1 MPASQKNQPPALS
14 YYPAELCENKEWYV
28 KYYVFNPFTGKLHI
42 KKIKLNRIAGIAAR
56 RKAGRRLAAE
66 VNARLSEGWNPFVEQ
81 QKGKGFLLLN
91 EAISTYLAVME
102 KEHEYNT
109 MRSYQSFCKR
119 LQYWL
124 CEVYHAPNL
133 RAYELGIECAQ
144 SFMLWVRQLPKVSPR
159 SYNNHLA
166 FYRTLST
173 WFCDFGYLAANPFL
187 QVQML
192 PKKMT
197 KKRRRALAMDEL
209 RALVNFLQGENPR
222 YLAACML
229 TYYCFLRPDDLR
241 HLRKASFDLARHTIC
256 VRAEDTK
263 NDHTSYKTI
272 PLALEPYLAPL
283 RIAEADSEG
292 YLFSNR
298 RTFAPGTKML
308 DSREIAR
315 YWDTVVRHALGWGG
329 DLQFYSLKDSGITN
343 LLADGV
349 GANYVQGQADHSSL
363 EVTNVYVARQTP
375 EGHELIRERARA
387 IV

>member
-1 MPASQKNQPPALS
+1 MSTPQNFQPPPLS

-42 KKIKLNRIAGIAAR
+42 KKIKLNRIRSVAAR

-66 VNARLSEGWNPFVEQ
+66 INARLSEGWNPFMEQ
-81 QKGKGFLLLN
+81 QQGKTFCPLT
-91 EAISTYLAVME
+91 EAIDTFLSIME

-109 MRSYQSFCKR
+109 MRCYRSYCKR
-119 LQYWL
+119 LQHWL
-124 CEVYHAPNL
+124 CDVHHAPSL
-133 RAYELGIECAQ
+133 RAYELGQERATA
-144 SFMLWVRQLPKVSPR
+144 FMLWIRQMPSVAPR
-159 SYNNHLA
+159 SYNNNLA
-166 FYRTLST
+166 FYRTLCT
-173 WFCDFGYLAANPFL
+173 WLCEFGYLVANPFL
-187 QVQML
+187 QLKML

-197 KKRRRALAMDEL
+197 KKRRRALSMDEL
-209 RALVNFLQGENPR
+209 RQLVSLLLRKNPR

-241 HLRKASFDLARHTIC
+241 HLRKASFDLAKHTIC
-256 VRAEDTK
+256 VRGEDTK
-263 NDHTSYKTI
+263 NDNTSYRTI

-283 RIAEADSEG
+283 ELAKADG
-292 YLFSNR
+292 ACYLFSNR
-298 RTFAPGTKML
+298 STFAPGTKML

-315 YWDTVVRHALGWGG
+315 YWALVVRPALGWGG
-329 DLQFYSLKDSGITN
+329 DLQFYSLKDTGITN

-363 EVTNVYVARQTP
+363 EVTGVYAARQTP
-375 EGHELIRERARA
+375 EGHELIRARARA